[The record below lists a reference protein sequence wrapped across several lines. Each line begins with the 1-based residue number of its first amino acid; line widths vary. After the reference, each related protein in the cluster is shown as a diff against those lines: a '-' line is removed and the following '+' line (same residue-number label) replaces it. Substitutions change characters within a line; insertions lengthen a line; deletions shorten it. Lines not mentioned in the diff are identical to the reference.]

1 MVNNAYNSYKN
12 NAIMTASPAE
22 LTLMLYNGAIK
33 FCNLTID
40 SIEKNNMA
48 NAHKYNI
55 RVQDIIIE
63 LKITLDKK
71 YEIAEEMDRLY
82 TYILK
87 ILREGNIEKNVDKIN
102 EAKGLIT
109 VFRDTWRE
117 VMNKG
122 PATVKEPTTTHA

>member
-1 MVNNAYNSYKN
+1 MVKQAYNSYRN

-33 FCNLTID
+33 FCTMTIE
-40 SIEKNNMA
+40 SIEKKELS
-48 NAHKYNI
+48 NAHKYNV

-122 PATVKEPTTTHA
+122 PVVANE